1 MLQPNQLKQYIS
13 LSNSPGFFG
22 YGKWES
28 EIYILGIE
36 EAGCYS
42 EELIQQKINKYFEL
56 EFGDDGLFDNRS
68 FQYDLIDLNDPKLRN
83 YADFYN
89 GYMHKLGYV
98 QKVATLL
105 KVLEN
110 SERETY
116 NYVQNLLGSVDS
128 NHSLIEILPLPCPK
142 VNDWFYPNWVDCQ
155 LLPFMRSKRLYKNEI
170 IKIRSSFI
178 KTIIETSEEKKLI
191 LFLADGRDKVN
202 YWNQI
207 SPVQIYDYNVING
220 IRYHISATRKMYVVL
235 PFPGSRASNG
245 IFNSEVEI
253 INIATEIQQMFDNL

>member
-1 MLQPNQLKQYIS
+1 MLQPNQLNQYIS
-13 LSNSPGFFG
+13 LGNSSGFFG

-42 EELIQQKINKYFEL
+42 EELIQSKIDNYFHL
-56 EFGDDGLFDNRS
+56 AFGDDGLFDNRR
-68 FQYDLIDLNDPKLRN
+68 FQYNLVDLMDPKLKN
-83 YADFYN
+83 YADFYDGN
-89 GYMHKLGYV
+89 MRKRGYV
-98 QKVATLL
+98 QKVSTLL

-110 SERETY
+110 SEIETY

-128 NHSLIEILPLPCPK
+128 NHTLIEILPLPCPTVK
-142 VNDWFYPNWVDCQ
+142 HWFYPNWVDCK

-178 KTIIETSEEKKLI
+178 RTKIETSEEKKLI

-207 SPVQIYDYNVING
+207 SPVQISDYNVING
-220 IRYHISATRKMYVVL
+220 IRYHISANRKMYVVL

-253 INIATEIQQMFDNL
+253 INIATEIQQMFYNL

>member
-13 LSNSPGFFG
+13 LGNSPGFFG

-42 EELIQQKINKYFEL
+42 EELIQSKIDNYFHL
-56 EFGDDGLFDNRS
+56 EFGDDGLFDNRR
-68 FQYDLIDLNDPKLRN
+68 FQYNLVDLMDPNLKN
-83 YADFYN
+83 YADFYDGN
-89 GYMHKLGYV
+89 MCQGGYV
-98 QKVATLL
+98 QKVSTLL

-110 SERETY
+110 SEIETY

-128 NHSLIEILPLPCPK
+128 NHTLIEILPLPCPTVK
-142 VNDWFYPNWVDCQ
+142 HWFYPNWVDCQ
-155 LLPFMRSKRLYKNEI
+155 LIPFMRSKRLYKNEI

-178 KTIIETSEEKKLI
+178 KTKIETSEEKKLI

-207 SPVQIYDYNVING
+207 SPVQISDYNVING

-245 IFNSEVEI
+245 IFHSKVEI